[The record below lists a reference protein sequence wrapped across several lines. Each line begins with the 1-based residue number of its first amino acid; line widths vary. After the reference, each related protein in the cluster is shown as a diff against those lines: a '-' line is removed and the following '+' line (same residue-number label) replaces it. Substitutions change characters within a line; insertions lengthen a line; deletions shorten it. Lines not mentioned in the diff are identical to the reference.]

1 MEMPIQPRRM
11 ATTSAGR
18 GDMTTEFVRGGKR
31 VTLDD
36 VARRAGVSRALVS
49 IVMRDVPGASA
60 ATRRRV
66 LATAQELG
74 YRPDAR
80 ARSLAGNSSKLI
92 GVLFDTA
99 SAYHFSL
106 LDGLY
111 SAAGEFGYSLLL
123 SALTDTRDERRA
135 VQSLSDFQFD
145 GLIMLGPSVAH
156 PVLSGQLPVVVVGW
170 TVDEPDVD
178 SVHTSDTTALNL
190 AVDFLA
196 GLGHRRIAHIDG
208 GDSLISSSRRR
219 AYLAAMDRRG
229 LGRSSRVIAGGET
242 QLAGQRAAHELLR
255 HSRALP
261 TALVCFND
269 ETAVAA
275 MGVLQQHGID
285 IPGQVSMIGYDDN
298 KIARERGIDLTSIAQ
313 QPRELARLA
322 VERLHDRLLG
332 KEILG
337 REIVL
342 EPTLTM
348 RSTAAAAPA
357 SRTKK

>member
-1 MEMPIQPRRM
+1 
-11 ATTSAGR
+11 
-18 GDMTTEFVRGGKR
+18 MTTEFVRNNKR

-36 VARRAGVSRALVS
+36 VARQAGVSRALVS

-60 ATRRRV
+60 ETRRRV

-80 ARSLAGNSSKLI
+80 ARSLAGNSSKLL
-92 GVLFDTA
+92 GVMFDTA

-111 SAAGEFGYSLLL
+111 SAAEELGYSLLL

-135 VQSLSDFQFD
+135 VLSLNDFQFD

-170 TVDEPDVD
+170 TVNEPDVD
-178 SVHTSDTTALNL
+178 SVHTSDTSAFKL
-190 AVDFLA
+190 AIDFLA
-196 GLGHRRIAHIDG
+196 DLGHRRIAHIDG
-208 GDSLISSSRRR
+208 GDSLISASRRH
-219 AYLAAMDRRG
+219 AYLAALEDRG
-229 LGRSSRVIAGGET
+229 LARNSRVVPGGET
-242 QLAGQRAAHELLR
+242 QLAGQRAAHILLR
-255 HSRALP
+255 SSRAMP
-261 TALVCFND
+261 TAIVCFND
-269 ETAVAA
+269 EVAVAA

-285 IPGQVSMIGYDDN
+285 IPGQVSIIGYDDN
-298 KIARERGIDLTSIAQ
+298 KLARETDIGLTSIAQ

-322 VERLHDRLLG
+322 VERLHDRLQG
-332 KEILG
+332 REIQG

-342 EPTLTM
+342 EPTLTI
-348 RSTAAAAPA
+348 RSTTAPVPA
-357 SRTKK
+357 KK